1 MTLRVVGAGLGR
13 TGTHSLKIALEQ
25 LLGAPCFHMIEVFGH
40 PELISGWQEAAD
52 GDTVDWDALMKGYA
66 ATVDWPAASF
76 WPELSAANPDA
87 IVLLSTRSSPAAWWK
102 SANDTIFAISRRG
115 TPPDPVM
122 AAQMKMITSIFEKRF
137 TPDWADAAAAQL
149 AYERHNEAVRAGVPT
164 EHLVEWQPGD
174 GWEPLCNALSVPVPD
189 VPFPHANTTDE
200 FRAMV
205 GLDQ

>member
-25 LLGAPCFHMIEVFGH
+25 LLGGPCFHMIEVFGH
-40 PELISGWQEAAD
+40 PELISGWQDAAD
-52 GDTVDWDALMKGYA
+52 GKRVDWDALMNGYD

-102 SANDTIFAISRRG
+102 SANDTIFAIGRRG
-115 TPPDPVM
+115 APPDPVR
-122 AAQMKMITSIFEKRF
+122 AAQMKMVTSIFEKRF
-137 TPDWADAAAAQL
+137 THDWSDAAAAQL
-149 AYERHNEAVRAGVPT
+149 AYERHNEAVRAAVPK
-164 EHLVEWQPGD
+164 ERLVEWQPGD
-174 GWEPLCNALSVPVPD
+174 GWEPLCTALSVPVPD
-189 VPFPHANTTDE
+189 VAFPHANTTDE

-205 GLDQ
+205 GLD